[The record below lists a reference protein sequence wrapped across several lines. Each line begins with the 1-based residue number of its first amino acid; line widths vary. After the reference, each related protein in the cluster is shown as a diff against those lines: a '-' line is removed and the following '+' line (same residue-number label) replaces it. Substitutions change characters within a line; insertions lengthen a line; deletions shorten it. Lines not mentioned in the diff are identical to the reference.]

1 MHEQLKQM
9 CHAALRHT
17 GTLGR
22 VEVAPRVSLF
32 ASNVRTMPS
41 VGTYHPML
49 CLILQGA
56 KQVLIGD
63 RILRYDPASYLVASL
78 ELPVS
83 GQIIE
88 ASESEPY
95 VCVSLALDCETIA
108 SLVTDLPVAAE
119 GQTTGFAV
127 SAVTPA
133 LLDSWSRMLA
143 LLDTPA
149 DAAILAPML
158 EREILYRVLQ
168 GPQGGILRQIAR
180 ADSRLSQ
187 VRQAIG
193 WIRTNFDRP
202 LRVEHLAD
210 VAGMSPASFHRHFKS
225 ATAMSPL
232 QYQKMLRLQEARR
245 LLVVSADASRAA
257 YSVGYESASQF
268 SREYSRMFGAPP
280 SRDAERLRGQKLDI
294 LEAGSAA

>member
-1 MHEQLKQM
+1 MQEQLNRM
-9 CHAALRHT
+9 CQVAHRHT
-17 GTLGR
+17 GSSGR
-22 VEVAPRVSLF
+22 IEIAPRVSLYS
-32 ASNVRTMPS
+32 SNARTMPA
-41 VGTYHPML
+41 VGVYHPML

-63 RILRYDPASYLVASL
+63 RVLRYDPASYLVASL

-88 ASESEPY
+88 ASEDKPY
-95 VCVSLALDCETIA
+95 ICVSLALDCEAIA
-108 SLVTDLPVAAE
+108 ALVTDLPVAAE

-127 SAVTPA
+127 SAVTPP

-143 LLDTPA
+143 LLDTPD
-149 DAAILAPML
+149 DAAVLAPML
-158 EREILYRVLQ
+158 EREILYRVLR

-180 ADSRLSQ
+180 ADSRVSQ
-187 VRQAIG
+187 IRQAIG
-193 WIRTNFDRP
+193 WIRSNFDRP

-210 VAGMSPASFHRHFKS
+210 IAGMSPASFHRHFKA

-280 SRDAERLRGQKLDI
+280 SRDAERMRGQAIETLQV
-294 LEAGSAA
+294 SNAA